1 VRVLALIPARGGS
14 RGVPGKNLRP
24 LGGRPLL
31 AWSIEAAQPPTCQV
45 DRVVVSSD
53 SQEILDVAARYG
65 AEPLE
70 RPAELATDEALT
82 DPVIVHAVEAL
93 FVEGYLP
100 DLVVLLQPTVPFRA
114 PGLVDACIDRLLASG
129 ADSLLT
135 GYPLHFVWRRNDQV
149 WLPWQTLTPN
159 RCRRQDQDA
168 AERFFHED
176 GAVYV
181 TRTAA
186 LMAHRARVC
195 GRVELFETARSID
208 IDTEED
214 FRAAEA
220 RLMAQEVCA

>member
-1 VRVLALIPARGGS
+1 VKVLALIPARGGS

-31 AWSIEAAQPPTCQV
+31 GWSILAAKAARQV
-45 DRVVVSSD
+45 DRVVVSS
-53 SQEILDVAARYG
+53 EAPGILDTAAEYG
-65 AEPLE
+65 VEAIA
-70 RPAELATDEALT
+70 RPAELATDTALT

-93 FVEGYLP
+93 FVGGYLP

-114 PGLVDACIDRLLASG
+114 PGLVDACIDRLIASG

-135 GYPLHFVWRRNDQV
+135 GYPLHFVWRQSLQGEWR
-149 WLPWQTLTPN
+149 TLTPN
-159 RCRRQDQDA
+159 RCRRQDQHA
-168 AERFFHED
+168 AERLFHED
-176 GAVYV
+176 GSVYV

-208 IDTEED
+208 IDTEAD

-220 RLMAQEVCA
+220 QLMAQEVCA